1 MLLRPGDISL
11 SRITPNGLP
20 FGRSA
25 LSVITLLP
33 VLAASMLLAQL
44 PIGGSV
50 ASIVVQSN
58 QTSSAPSVSPAY
70 IVASSSGAV
79 VPFADAG
86 DYGSFIEPNPATLPT
101 PPTTTPPTTTPPT
114 TTPPTTTP
122 PTTTPPTTTPP
133 TTTPPTTTT
142 APSSEAN
149 PTSFVP
155 INPQSPVVSMA
166 ATVDSA
172 GYWLLTQNGEVFS
185 FGDAQY
191 YGGLG
196 ANSVNQQA
204 VALVTTS
211 NSTGYW
217 IASAQ
222 GSIYS
227 FGEAKNYGSAADIS
241 LAKPIVSMAAT
252 SDSQG
257 YWLVASDGGIFAYGD
272 AQFYGSTGS
281 IHLNE
286 PIVSMAAT
294 SDSQG
299 YWLVASDGGIF
310 AYGDAYFSGSAL
322 GHLVSGSDQAV
333 AIVAVSPNVGQGS
346 AIARKAVDFALSQV
360 GQPYLYGGT
369 GVGGYDCSGL
379 VMVSYQNAGLLLPRT
394 AQAQFD
400 ATIPVPSTVA
410 LIPGDLL
417 FFGQSTSQISHD
429 GIYIGNGEMVD
440 APHPGADVRI
450 EDYNWSDYLGATRP
464 AP

>member
-1 MLLRPGDISL
+1 M

-25 LSVITLLP
+25 LSVIALLT

-114 TTPPTTTP
+114 ATPPTTTP
-122 PTTTPPTTTPP
+122 PTTTA
-133 TTTPPTTTT
+133 

-379 VMVSYQNAGLLLPRT
+379 VMVSYQNAGLVLPRT

>member
-1 MLLRPGDISL
+1 
-11 SRITPNGLP
+11 
-20 FGRSA
+20 
-25 LSVITLLP
+25 
-33 VLAASMLLAQL
+33 
-44 PIGGSV
+44 
-50 ASIVVQSN
+50 
-58 QTSSAPSVSPAY
+58 
-70 IVASSSGAV
+70 
-79 VPFADAG
+79 
-86 DYGSFIEPNPATLPT
+86 
-101 PPTTTPPTTTPPT
+101 
-114 TTPPTTTP
+114 
-122 PTTTPPTTTPP
+122 
-133 TTTPPTTTT
+133 
-142 APSSEAN
+142 
-149 PTSFVP
+149 
-155 INPQSPVVSMA
+155 
-166 ATVDSA
+166 
-172 GYWLLTQNGEVFS
+172 
-185 FGDAQY
+185 
-191 YGGLG
+191 
-196 ANSVNQQA
+196 
-204 VALVTTS
+204 
-211 NSTGYW
+211 
-217 IASAQ
+217 
-222 GSIYS
+222 
-227 FGEAKNYGSAADIS
+227 
-241 LAKPIVSMAAT
+241 
-252 SDSQG
+252 
-257 YWLVASDGGIFAYGD
+257 
-272 AQFYGSTGS
+272 
-281 IHLNE
+281 
-286 PIVSMAAT
+286 MAAT

>member
-101 PPTTTPPTTTPPT
+101 PPTTTPPTTT
-114 TTPPTTTP
+114 
-122 PTTTPPTTTPP
+122 
-133 TTTPPTTTT
+133 T

-191 YGGLG
+191 HGGLG

-241 LAKPIVSMAAT
+241 LAK
-252 SDSQG
+252 
-257 YWLVASDGGIFAYGD
+257 
-272 AQFYGSTGS
+272 
-281 IHLNE
+281 

>member
-86 DYGSFIEPNPATLPT
+86 DYGSFIEPNPATLP
-101 PPTTTPPTTTPPT
+101 
-114 TTPPTTTP
+114 
-122 PTTTPPTTTPP
+122 TPP

-241 LAKPIVSMAAT
+241 LAK
-252 SDSQG
+252 
-257 YWLVASDGGIFAYGD
+257 
-272 AQFYGSTGS
+272 
-281 IHLNE
+281 

>member
-25 LSVITLLP
+25 LSVIALLT

-114 TTPPTTTP
+114 TTPPTTT
-122 PTTTPPTTTPP
+122 
-133 TTTPPTTTT
+133 T

-191 YGGLG
+191 HGGLG

-379 VMVSYQNAGLLLPRT
+379 VMVSYQNAGLVLPRT

>member
-86 DYGSFIEPNPATLPT
+86 DYGSFIEPNPATLP
-101 PPTTTPPTTTPPT
+101 TPPT

>member
-101 PPTTTPPTTTPPT
+101 PPTTTPPTTT
-114 TTPPTTTP
+114 
-122 PTTTPPTTTPP
+122 
-133 TTTPPTTTT
+133 T

-166 ATVDSA
+166 ATVDIA

>member
-1 MLLRPGDISL
+1 M

-86 DYGSFIEPNPATLPT
+86 DYGSFIEPNPATLP
-101 PPTTTPPTTTPPT
+101 TPPT

-241 LAKPIVSMAAT
+241 LAK
-252 SDSQG
+252 
-257 YWLVASDGGIFAYGD
+257 
-272 AQFYGSTGS
+272 
-281 IHLNE
+281 

>member
-101 PPTTTPPTTTPPT
+101 PPTTTPPTTT
-114 TTPPTTTP
+114 
-122 PTTTPPTTTPP
+122 
-133 TTTPPTTTT
+133 T

-191 YGGLG
+191 HGGLG

-379 VMVSYQNAGLLLPRT
+379 VMVSYQNAGLVLPRT

>member
-25 LSVITLLP
+25 LSVIALLT

-86 DYGSFIEPNPATLPT
+86 DYGSFIEPNPATLQ
-101 PPTTTPPTTTPPT
+101 
-114 TTPPTTTP
+114 TP

-191 YGGLG
+191 HGGLG

-241 LAKPIVSMAAT
+241 LAK
-252 SDSQG
+252 
-257 YWLVASDGGIFAYGD
+257 
-272 AQFYGSTGS
+272 
-281 IHLNE
+281 

-379 VMVSYQNAGLLLPRT
+379 VMVSYQNAGLVLPRT